1 MIPLTL
7 AEVAAATGGR
17 LAAGTDPDLVIS
29 GAVTID
35 SRSIGAGDLF
45 VALPGERVDGRD
57 FAPAAVAAGAVAVL
71 TVRSTNDPALPA
83 VLVEDPVTA
92 LGLLA
97 RAVRDKLPDL
107 VVVGV
112 TGSSGKTSTKDLIAA
127 VLARAGRTVANEG
140 SFNNEIGAPLTTLQA
155 DAQTRFLVVE
165 LGARGVGHIAYLCGF
180 TRPDIGVVLNVG
192 AAHVGTFGGKD
203 MTAQAKGELVEALPP
218 TGLAVLNADD
228 PLVSAMSSRTT
239 ARVVFTGIS
248 GPAGDGAGPAGDGAG
263 PASDGAGPAGD
274 GAERAQVRAEK
285 VVMDDQARPAFDL
298 VVDGVEQASP
308 VRVQLA
314 VHGAHNVSN
323 ALAAAAVGL
332 EAGLSPA
339 TIAAA
344 LSEAGVASRWRM
356 EVRRRADGLVV
367 VNDAYNANP
376 DSMTAALR
384 ALAAMSV
391 ALPGPSGGWAVLG
404 EMLEMGPDSAA
415 EHHAIGRL
423 VAELGL
429 VGLVAVGP
437 GAMPIAEGAR
447 TSSTVRVLTAVDVD
461 EAVALVQ
468 QNVRRTDVVLIKASR
483 GIGLERVA
491 DALLAVGTV
500 NADAGPDAGPD

>member
-248 GPAGDGAGPAGDGAG
+248 GPAGDGA
-263 PASDGAGPAGD
+263 
-274 GAERAQVRAEK
+274 ERAQVRAEK